1 MKFSRCDMV
10 RAAAALFF
18 TLLFFVW
25 GTAGKFWRPFQL
37 YVPWF
42 YLLLAG
48 LTAIFLL
55 PPLRAAAVALFS
67 RIVPRRYILFPLL
80 ALCVTLLINRLVFQG
95 LPHIQ
100 DSINY
105 LFMAEQFAAGRLDHP
120 MHPFYEFFRFL
131 YLIPDG
137 EKIYSLFLPGYSLF
151 LVPFVMIGVPFIVNP
166 LLTAANVALV
176 GRIADDLYGP
186 RVSTAAMALAIL
198 SVFLMVMGGTF
209 MGHPFCA
216 ALTLGTVLCFLRAR
230 REETGKRAL
239 RYAAAAGFALG
250 WLVFTRPQNALFLAL
265 PLALA
270 ALVEIRRRGTVPR
283 GLVLT
288 AAFLPWLVALFLYNA
303 HYTGDPL
310 LFKQDPYFNYS
321 EPNEFCHRFG
331 IGRGCPHSNWTVL
344 PEEGLSWGHAAYV
357 TYRRLSPLILNT
369 FGHPLLFLLIP
380 CAFLFYR
387 SERPKKALF
396 LASLFLFSTG
406 GYFFFYFDGNVFGP
420 RYYYETTFF
429 LAILAALGLVALS
442 DRIAATPRPHLFAA
456 PLGGLVAAAYL
467 SFAFIVLPDLLTI
480 YSLGFWKVER
490 SLSAEIERQGI
501 HNAVVFIDREE
512 LIGSG
517 FSVMRHDDWDRND
530 VIYVRDLGVRPNS
543 ALMHYYA
550 PQGRKFYRARYE
562 KIENNERPPE
572 ITPLTDIELP
582 PNYVV
587 TELEDK
593 LYPLTGAP
601 DYCNRYPNRPD
612 LDRYS
617 ALPPPGELGIGFSKG
632 ALFCRFTA
640 PGQFY
645 DLGQHLAVAGRY
657 SVEFVG
663 VTGPVMGAF
672 RVLIDGREAGRIDF
686 TGERYE
692 KVTRRIDAD
701 LEAGSHRIRLE
712 PETSG
717 REVYF
722 LLDLVEFF
730 TDAASR
736 PE

>member
-18 TLLFFVW
+18 LLLFFVW

-37 YVPWF
+37 HVPWF

-48 LTAIFLL
+48 LTALFLL
-55 PPLRAAAVALFS
+55 PPVRATAMALS
-67 RIVPRRYILFPLL
+67 ARIVPRRYILFPII
-80 ALCVTLLINRLVFQG
+80 ALGATILINRLVFQG

-105 LFMAEQFAAGRLDHP
+105 LFMAEQFAAGRLDLP
-120 MHPFYEFFRFL
+120 MHPHYEFFRFL

-137 EKIYSLFLPGYSLF
+137 EKIYSLFLPGYSFF
-151 LVPFVMIGVPFIVNP
+151 LVPFVMTGIPFIVNP
-166 LLTAANVALV
+166 LLTAANVAIV

-186 RVSTAAMALAIL
+186 RVSAAAMAIAIL
-198 SVFLMVMGGTF
+198 SFFVMVMGGTF
-209 MGHPFCA
+209 MAHPFCA
-216 ALTLGTVLCFLRAR
+216 LLTLGAVLFFLRSR
-230 REETGKRAL
+230 REGTGGRAL

-270 ALVEIRRRGTVPR
+270 ALFEIRRKGTVAR

-288 AAFLPWLVALFLYNA
+288 AAFLPWLVALLFYNA

-310 LFKQDPYFNYS
+310 LFKQDPYFNVS

-344 PEEGLSWGHAAYV
+344 PEEGLTWGHAAYV

-387 SERPKKALF
+387 AERPRKAIF
-396 LASLFLFSTG
+396 LAALFLFSAG

-429 LAILAALGLVALS
+429 LVILAALGLVALS
-442 DRIAATPRPHLFAA
+442 DRIAASGRPRLFSAA
-456 PLGGLVAAAYL
+456 LGGLVAASYL
-467 SFAFIVLPDLLTI
+467 SFALFVLPDLLTT
-480 YSLGFWKVER
+480 YAKGFWKVER
-490 SLSAEIERQGI
+490 SLSAEIERLGI

-512 LIGSG
+512 LFGSG
-517 FSVMRHDDWDRND
+517 FAVMRHDDRDAND
-530 VIYVRDLGVRPNS
+530 VIYARDLGVRPNS

-550 PQGRKFYRARYE
+550 ARGRAFYHARYE
-562 KIENNERPPE
+562 KIENNELPPV
-572 ITPLTDIELP
+572 ITTIAHTELP

-587 TELEDK
+587 AEMEDK

-617 ALPPPGELGIGFSKG
+617 ALPPPGELGIGFSKA
-632 ALFCRFTA
+632 ALFCRFRA
-640 PGQFY
+640 PDEYY
-645 DLGQHLAVAGRY
+645 DMDQHLAVAGRY

-663 VTGPVMGAF
+663 VSGPAMGAF
-672 RVLIDGREAGRIDF
+672 RVMIDGRPAGNIDF
-686 TGERYE
+686 TGEKYE
-692 KVTRRIDAD
+692 KVTRRIDAH
-701 LEAGSHRIRLE
+701 LAAGLHRIRLE
-712 PETSG
+712 PQTTG
-717 REVYF
+717 RDVYF

-730 TDAASR
+730 TDTASR
-736 PE
+736 RE